1 MWALPSI
8 RTKAGASRSA
18 ICSSVRKKLVLVLAG
33 EDFSGANNH
42 NRLMHETQDLFGAD
56 RR

>member
-1 MWALPSI
+1 
-8 RTKAGASRSA
+8 
-18 ICSSVRKKLVLVLAG
+18 VLVLAG

-42 NRLMHETQDLFGAD
+42 NRLMRDAQDLFGAD

>member
-1 MWALPSI
+1 MGAAVDQHKRGRESVSDLLK
-8 RTKAGASRSA
+8 REKKTGAGFSR
-18 ICSSVRKKLVLVLAG
+18 

-42 NRLMHETQDLFGAD
+42 NRLMRDAQDLFGAD